1 MKEMKEVN
9 QDGRAIKDSQI
20 QILEENIEMINCS
33 RQSVL
38 KQILEQISS

>member
-1 MKEMKEVN
+1 MKKEKEVN

-20 QILEENIEMINCS
+20 QILEENIKMINYS

-38 KQILEQISS
+38 KQIL